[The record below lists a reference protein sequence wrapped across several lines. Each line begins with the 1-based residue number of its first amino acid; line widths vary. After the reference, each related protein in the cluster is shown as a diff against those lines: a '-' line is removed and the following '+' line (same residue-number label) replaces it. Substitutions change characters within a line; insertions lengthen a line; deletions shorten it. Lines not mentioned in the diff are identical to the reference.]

1 MRFITLIILLML
13 GGCAT
18 TNINKEDVPYN
29 QPSSKKFSEYKY
41 VFIKP
46 LTIESEFKDSW
57 NNQEALTT
65 IENNLFQNMLPVFK
79 NLSEFSF
86 YDASRSEKT
95 LIIEPHIEKLK
106 SVSKGVRSSLGL
118 LFLGAGSLAGS
129 SAVILKISYI
139 DAKTKE
145 IIASPAFYQH
155 ASAIGASFSQN
166 DKDMLHRISEL
177 ASFYASDNF

>member
-1 MRFITLIILLML
+1 MRFITLLMFLML
-13 GGCAT
+13 IGCAT
-18 TNINKEDVPYN
+18 TNINQEDIPYN
-29 QPSSKKFSEYKY
+29 QPSTKKFSEYKY

-57 NNQEALTT
+57 NNQEALTI
-65 IENNLFQNMLPVFK
+65 IENDLFQNMLPVFVS
-79 NLSEFSF
+79 LSAFSR
-86 YDASRSEKT
+86 YDVSRPEKT

-129 SAVILKISYI
+129 SAVILRVTYI

-145 IIASPAFYQH
+145 VIASPAFYQH
-155 ASAIGASFSQN
+155 ASAMGATFSQN
-166 DKDMLHRISEL
+166 DKDMLHRIAEL